1 MAAATHPTG
10 ETSVSFAEFLEELG
24 FEACLTASR
33 TRMAGS

>member
-24 FEACLTASR
+24 FEACL
-33 TRMAGS
+33 